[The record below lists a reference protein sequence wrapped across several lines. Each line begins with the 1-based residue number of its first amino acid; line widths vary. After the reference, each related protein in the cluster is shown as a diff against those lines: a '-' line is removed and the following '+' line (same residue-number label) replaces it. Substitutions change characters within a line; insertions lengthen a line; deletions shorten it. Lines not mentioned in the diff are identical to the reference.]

1 MTPLSPMMTM
11 SSSSTTPTPAPF
23 SQRHTT
29 TFHLLPLHI
38 AIEGKLLYMSSSMGL
53 DGFLFG
59 GIQNMGGAGYNM
71 GGVGRKC
78 WGTIQI
84 GPCAAQL
91 IRVSSRADSVVR
103 GVLRMLQGFSGPP
116 FFWDKNAN
124 IFRAKSGVYVSHLS
138 QKSLHSLLNQFI
150 HAATCLQLVAITLN
164 KVETA
169 VPKSPPTLNAFVC
182 LKGLRNIALKEETST
197 SNADCVTTP
206 TLLGLANSLSSL
218 CSGAEFLFGVV
229 HEAIPA
235 VYFEFGLSVPA
246 AELTVHVL
254 DYLHKKLDEMV
265 LYMYVG
271 SLLPYIEGLDS
282 WLFEGILDDPFGE
295 MSFFTDKEVSVD
307 EAEFWEKSYL
317 LRRLQ
322 HSKLDSEFF
331 SSTNY
336 VNDPVPASNDK
347 EMDRRIPSLC
357 LVQLKEKSRAFEIV
371 QPGLRKAIFGG
382 ENAAFSDSEGMNYTF
397 GFHFGESE
405 YLRSQDDRK
414 LLEML
419 FPFPTILPLF
429 QDDLP
434 VSELLPFQRNS
445 SLISRVLHWMQ
456 NVDLRTTP
464 LPLVIMQYCLTVYIQ
479 KQESLYGFVFYTI
492 YAYQLQESI
501 RNSADCMLL
510 SAPDSLVVSITK
522 NHVDSDEEAST
533 AGVVLSTPPQSHV
546 NSFGINGLDMLK
558 FTYRVP
564 WPLELIAN
572 TEAIKKYNQ
581 VMRFLLK
588 VKRAKFVLD
597 KVRRWMWKG
606 KGSATNNRKHH
617 WLVEQKLLHFVDAFH
632 QYVMDRVCTLEPEHF
647 YLLLQFLWRELCE
660 GMTAAKSLDE
670 VIEVHEAY
678 ILSIQRQCFV
688 VPDKLGALIASRI
701 NSILGIAL
709 DFYNIQQTLGS
720 GGAVSAIK
728 ARCEM
733 EVDRIDNSL
742 MIALLSY

>member
-1 MTPLSPMMTM
+1 
-11 SSSSTTPTPAPF
+11 
-23 SQRHTT
+23 
-29 TFHLLPLHI
+29 
-38 AIEGKLLYMSSSMGL
+38 
-53 DGFLFG
+53 
-59 GIQNMGGAGYNM
+59 
-71 GGVGRKC
+71 
-78 WGTIQI
+78 
-84 GPCAAQL
+84 
-91 IRVSSRADSVVR
+91 
-103 GVLRMLQGFSGPP
+103 MLQGFSGPP

-254 DYLHKKLDEMV
+254 DYLHKKLDEVCLVQGGEVEAYQMV

-347 EMDRRIPSLC
+347 EMDRR
-357 LVQLKEKSRAFEIV
+357 
-371 QPGLRKAIFGG
+371 GLRKAIFGG

-479 KQESLYGFVFYTI
+479 KQRTGVDILSCAGDLLQHFLTVIFNKLDKGEAWDDDFELNTT
-492 YAYQLQESI
+492 LQESI

-581 VMRFLLK
+581 
-588 VKRAKFVLD
+588 
-597 KVRRWMWKG
+597 G

-632 QYVMDRVCTLEPEHF
+632 QYVMDRHF

>member
-1 MTPLSPMMTM
+1 
-11 SSSSTTPTPAPF
+11 
-23 SQRHTT
+23 
-29 TFHLLPLHI
+29 
-38 AIEGKLLYMSSSMGL
+38 
-53 DGFLFG
+53 
-59 GIQNMGGAGYNM
+59 MGGAGYNM

-254 DYLHKKLDEMV
+254 DYLHKKLDEVCLVQGGEMV

-295 MSFFTDKEVSVD
+295 
-307 EAEFWEKSYL
+307 
-317 LRRLQ
+317 
-322 HSKLDSEFF
+322 
-331 SSTNY
+331 
-336 VNDPVPASNDK
+336 
-347 EMDRRIPSLC
+347 
-357 LVQLKEKSRAFEIV
+357 
-371 QPGLRKAIFGG
+371 GLRKAIFGG

-522 NHVDSDEEAST
+522 NHVDSDEDAST

-688 VPDKLGALIASRI
+688 VPDKLVIHHISQFGCFCSPFIM
-701 NSILGIAL
+701 
-709 DFYNIQQTLGS
+709 F
-720 GGAVSAIK
+720 
-728 ARCEM
+728 
-733 EVDRIDNSL
+733 
-742 MIALLSY
+742 

>member
-1 MTPLSPMMTM
+1 
-11 SSSSTTPTPAPF
+11 
-23 SQRHTT
+23 
-29 TFHLLPLHI
+29 
-38 AIEGKLLYMSSSMGL
+38 
-53 DGFLFG
+53 
-59 GIQNMGGAGYNM
+59 MGGAGYNM

-254 DYLHKKLDEMV
+254 DYLHKKLDEVCLVQGGEEAYQMV

-357 LVQLKEKSRAFEIV
+357 LVQMAGLTLPEGFSVSLVGFVGHGDHVCKYFWQNNWYESVSFSSNVSHVNEEKPDNDNNEKLIAPPYSKKTWYKELRGARAIDDEVLLLRSYIENQV
-371 QPGLRKAIFGG
+371 ITGLRKAIFGG

-479 KQESLYGFVFYTI
+479 KQRTGVDILSCAGDLLQHFLTVIFNKLDKGEAWDDDFELNTT
-492 YAYQLQESI
+492 LQESI

-581 VMRFLLK
+581 
-588 VKRAKFVLD
+588 
-597 KVRRWMWKG
+597 G

-632 QYVMDRVCTLEPEHF
+632 QYVMDRGT
-647 YLLLQFLWRELCE
+647 
-660 GMTAAKSLDE
+660 
-670 VIEVHEAY
+670 
-678 ILSIQRQCFV
+678 
-688 VPDKLGALIASRI
+688 
-701 NSILGIAL
+701 
-709 DFYNIQQTLGS
+709 
-720 GGAVSAIK
+720 
-728 ARCEM
+728 
-733 EVDRIDNSL
+733 
-742 MIALLSY
+742 